1 MSSRVSASF
10 RDPSGFV
17 FSHGGKIFRQVNQVY
32 REEFDQLIASG
43 LYGRLVKDRQ
53 LIPHEEVN
61 ETPPLPELAYK
72 VIEPQKIPFISYP
85 YEWSFSQLK
94 DAALLTLAIEKQ
106 ALAFDMILKDASAY
120 NIQFS
125 EAAPIFIDTLS
136 FAKYSE
142 GQPWVAYRQFCQH
155 FLAPLVLMSKV
166 DLQLSKL
173 LIDYIDGIPLDLC
186 SKLLP
191 RSTRYDPGLLMH
203 IHLHA
208 QAQLRA
214 SATATAEKNTAP
226 ATQKSPRVSKNGLLG
241 LLDNLESAIRHLN
254 CKMDHK
260 FWADYYANTNYSTD
274 AFDEKKKLV
283 CDILTNLRPGSV
295 FDLGANTGT
304 FSLEAAKI
312 AGCQVISSD
321 IDPEAVELNYQQ
333 LKQNKVNNVLPL
345 VIDLTNPSPA
355 IGWDNTERTSFL
367 TRGKAD
373 VVMALALIHH
383 LAIANNLPL
392 SAIAATFAKLG
403 TYLLLE
409 FVPKEDSQVKRL
421 LSSRDDIFLDYT
433 LEGVKNAFST
443 CYELVREYPITGSQ
457 RTLLFFKSK

>member
-17 FSHGGKIFRQVNQVY
+17 FSHDSKIFRQVNQVY
-32 REEFDQLIASG
+32 REEFDQFISSG
-43 LYGRLVKDRQ
+43 LYGRLVKDGQ
-53 LIPHEEVN
+53 LVPHQEVN

-72 VIEPQKIPFISYP
+72 VIEPKKISFISYP

-106 ALAFDMILKDASAY
+106 ALAFGMTLKDASAY

-125 EAAPIFIDTLS
+125 QAAPIFIDTLS
-136 FAKYSE
+136 FATYNE
-142 GQPWVAYRQFCQH
+142 GRPWVAYRQFCQH
-155 FLAPLVLMSKV
+155 FLAPLALMSKI
-166 DLQLSKL
+166 DLQLEKL
-173 LIDYIDGIPLDLC
+173 LVNYIDGIPLDLC

-208 QAQLRA
+208 QAQARA
-214 SATATAEKNTAP
+214 NTTAAAGETAIPTTRA
-226 ATQKSPRVSKNGLLG
+226 PRVSKNGLLG
-241 LLDNLESAIRHLN
+241 LLDSLESVIRHLN

-274 AFDEKKKLV
+274 AFDEKKTLV
-283 CDILTNLRPGSV
+283 FNILTDLKPGSV
-295 FDLGANTGT
+295 FDLGANTGI
-304 FSLEAAKI
+304 FSLEAAKVP
-312 AGCQVISSD
+312 GCQVISSD

-333 LKQNKVNNVLPL
+333 LKQNKVKNVLPL

-421 LSSRDDIFLDYT
+421 LSSRDDIFPDYT
-433 LEGVKNAFST
+433 LEGVKTAFST